1 MALVAVFCD
10 CVVLPAMLL
19 HCEQALERWK
29 ERKEELA
36 RQYEGEIASAKTNH
50 AENVARAQQEWQ
62 DRKVEVS

>member
-1 MALVAVFCD
+1 MR
-10 CVVLPAMLL
+10 
-19 HCEQALERWK
+19 QALERWK

-36 RQYEGEIASAKTNH
+36 RQYEGEIASAKKNH